1 MRNKYLLELCESK
14 TRNKI
19 EQACKVWNAVLIHK
33 DKTLQISFKLGI
45 IDSFMPSRDHI
56 KRIAKFCY
64 ATIGKT
70 NWKTNQ
76 QTLPAECNLR
86 KND

>member
-1 MRNKYLLELCESK
+1 MLELCESK

-56 KRIAKFCY
+56 
-64 ATIGKT
+64 
-70 NWKTNQ
+70 
-76 QTLPAECNLR
+76 EE
-86 KND
+86 